1 MEFAKF
7 SGSGN
12 DFILVDHRNCPVAY
26 TPQAIRLLC
35 DRKRGIGAD
44 GLITLEIGQKAPY
57 RMRIFNADG
66 SEAEMCG
73 NGLRC
78 FKRFLELLGVADK
91 SVDVET
97 MHKVLNVSNYGVD
110 IKAEMGLPSNLKL
123 DLELE
128 KGLLV
133 DYVDTGVPHA
143 VYFVSNLDDP
153 HLFDNAPKIRNH
165 PTLSP
170 QGANVNAVKVE
181 GDKVWVRTWERGVEG
196 ETLACGTG
204 MVASALI
211 VARRFQLASPITVIP
226 LSREAVT
233 VEFTQQNQT
242 FLEVAQIGPAQFIFQ
257 GYCHYAPQKSKEACC
272 C

>member
-12 DFILVDHRNCPVAY
+12 DFIFVDLRDRPMDFCP
-26 TPQAIRLLC
+26 QDIRALC

-44 GLITLEIGQKAPY
+44 GLITLETGVKAPY

-66 SEAEMCG
+66 SEAAMCG

-78 FKRFLELLGVADK
+78 FKRFLELSGVSEK

-97 MHKVLNVSNYGVD
+97 LHRVLNVSNYGVD
-110 IKAEMGLPSNLKL
+110 IKAEMGLPKDLKL

-128 KGLLV
+128 AGLKV
-133 DYVDTGVPHA
+133 DFIDTGVPHV
-143 VYFVSNLDDP
+143 VYFVTDLDDP
-153 HLFDNAPKIRNH
+153 HLFDQAPKIRNH
-165 PTLSP
+165 PKLP
-170 QGANVNAVKVE
+170 PGGANVNAVKVE
-181 GDKVWVRTWERGVEG
+181 GGKVFVRTWERGVEG

-211 VARRFQLASPITVIP
+211 ATLRYKLTSPLIVTP
-226 LSREAVT
+226 LSRESIT
-233 VEFTQQNQT
+233 VEFTQENQT
-242 FLEVAQIGPAQFIFQ
+242 FLEVAQIGPAQLIFQ
-257 GYCHYAPQKSKEACC
+257 GYCHYAPQKPKEACC